1 MHAEFQLP
9 RLCIFICCISMVEE
23 RKRKRT
29 MLISSVAKPIRVV
42 VVVVVII
49 GVVFVQTKSKESRL
63 SSCNNISM
71 LECSSWILETAT
83 NINKLWTLP
92 SLCLLGATPSE

>member
-42 VVVVVII
+42 VVVVFFFFDV
-49 GVVFVQTKSKESRL
+49 GFVKKNPKNLGQNKFESKKKK
-63 SSCNNISM
+63 I
-71 LECSSWILETAT
+71 
-83 NINKLWTLP
+83 
-92 SLCLLGATPSE
+92 